1 MKVSVRSRR
10 FGHYRGE
17 CADAPGWYP
26 TSTLAA
32 SASHA
37 PAARLGNP
45 PPQAGSK
52 PPGGQDNDGV
62 LSAGCQ
68 TRRARLREM
77 WRPMDVLVFRL
88 YGGEEREREGKKSGG
103 NITLASPPSRRFLT
117 RPHCVLLPHKLSL
130 SGPHQLCTRLL
141 LLLFFFSFL
150 LIHLFYCT
158 LRMTQ
163 ASAHQFISTHL
174 HLRACMMSGTPDNCY
189 F

>member
-1 MKVSVRSRR
+1 MKVSLRSRR

-45 PPQAGSK
+45 PPTGWKQTSRWTGQLQGSLSRVSDTVGTFK
-52 PPGGQDNDGV
+52 GNVETDGCPCF
-62 LSAGCQ
+62 SAL
-68 TRRARLREM
+68 RRR
-77 WRPMDVLVFRL
+77 
-88 YGGEEREREGKKSGG
+88 GEREGGKKSGG

-130 SGPHQLCTRLL
+130 SPAPTSYVPDCCSCFFSLL
-141 LLLFFFSFL
+141 LLL
-150 LIHLFYCT
+150 
-158 LRMTQ
+158 
-163 ASAHQFISTHL
+163 
-174 HLRACMMSGTPDNCY
+174 
-189 F
+189 